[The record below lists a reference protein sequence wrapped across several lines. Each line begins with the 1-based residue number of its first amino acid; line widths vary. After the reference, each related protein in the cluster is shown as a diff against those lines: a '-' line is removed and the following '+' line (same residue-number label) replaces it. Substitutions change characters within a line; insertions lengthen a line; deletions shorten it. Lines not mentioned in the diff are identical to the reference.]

1 MAVNQ
6 IEAVDRLLAL
16 KRPSGASVQGVRLRT
31 DDDLGGFVADV
42 LWLVPAP
49 TSGKWV
55 IAELDELCESAQAVL
70 GDQVLAVYCRYRTPD
85 EMAATAELD
94 DAYFQR
100 VAA

>member
-1 MAVNQ
+1 VNQ
-6 IEAVDRLLAL
+6 VEAVERLLAL
-16 KRPSGASVQGVRLRT
+16 KRPSGASVEGVRLRT

-49 TSGKWV
+49 ASGKRWV

-70 GDQVLAVYCRYRTPD
+70 GDEVLAVYCRYRTPD
-85 EMAATAELD
+85 EMATTAELD
-94 DAYFQR
+94 NVYFQR